1 MAATNKYFAYLM
13 EIRKRLIFTVLIF
26 VVASLVGFIFY
37 QRTLVLILN
46 FFRLEGIN
54 IVFTSPFQFFSLA
67 LNAGLIVGVTITIP
81 ILIYQLL
88 SFLKPAL
95 APKEY
100 RKITGVLPL
109 AILLFAGGF
118 VYGVVIMKYILQIFY
133 QFSTKL
139 SIGNV
144 LDIENFL
151 TKVLTTGLLMGVA
164 FLFPIVMTVLMQLKL
179 VKYHFFASQR
189 PLAYLI
195 AIVFVILLPPPDLV
209 SDVILVA
216 PLVILFELTLLL
228 NRIWGVT

>member
-13 EIRKRLIFTVLIF
+13 EIRKRLMFSVLIF
-26 VVASLVGFIFY
+26 IVASIVGFIFY
-37 QRTLVLILN
+37 QKILVLILN

-67 LNAGLIVGVTITIP
+67 LNSGLIVGVAITIP

-95 APKEY
+95 AAKEY
-100 RKITGVLPL
+100 RKIIGVLPL
-109 AILLFAGGF
+109 TILLFAGGF

-144 LDIENFL
+144 LDIQNFL
-151 TKVLTTGLLMGVA
+151 SKVLTTGLLMGVA
-164 FLFPIVMTVLMQLKL
+164 FLFPMVMTVLMQLKL
-179 VKYHFFASQR
+179 VEYRLFANQR

>member
-13 EIRKRLIFTVLIF
+13 EIRKRLMFSVLIF
-26 VVASLVGFIFY
+26 IVASIVGFIYY
-37 QRTLVLILN
+37 QKIIVLILN

-54 IVFTSPFQFFSLA
+54 IVFTTPFQFFSLA
-67 LNAGLIVGVTITIP
+67 LNSGLIVGVAITIP

-95 APKEY
+95 AHKEY
-100 RKITGVLPL
+100 QKIVGLLPL
-109 AILLFAGGF
+109 ALLLFAGGF
-118 VYGVVIMKYILQIFY
+118 AYGVAMMKYILQIFY

-144 LDIENFL
+144 LDIEKFL
-151 TKVLTTGLLMGVA
+151 SKVLITGLLMGVA
-164 FLFPIVMTVLMQLKL
+164 FLFPIVVTALMQLKL
-179 VKYHFFASQR
+179 VKYQFFANQR
-189 PLAYLI
+189 PFAYLM
-195 AIVFVILLPPPDLV
+195 AIIFVILLPPPDLV